1 MAASAISRDALPSS
15 SGPSRHEPSPRTV
28 MLVLLLVA
36 MPVGLVYFLI
46 LRLSGWLA
54 TAFAFSMIAL
64 FFLCIAVSPCLSKP
78 LTRADVLV
86 LQITISL
93 IVAYYITNYLARHGY
108 DPDMYALPIH
118 SAILDLVGQLLLVSS
133 FEVASALGLNVRS
146 HMRT

>member
-1 MAASAISRDALPSS
+1 M
-15 SGPSRHEPSPRTV
+15 
-28 MLVLLLVA
+28 
-36 MPVGLVYFLI
+36 
-46 LRLSGWLA
+46 
-54 TAFAFSMIAL
+54 
-64 FFLCIAVSPCLSKP
+64 LSKL

-133 FEVASALGLNVRS
+133 FELASALGLHVRS

>member
-1 MAASAISRDALPSS
+1 
-15 SGPSRHEPSPRTV
+15 

-36 MPVGLVYFLI
+36 MPVGLVYFLV
-46 LRLSGWLA
+46 LRLFAWLP
-54 TAFAFSMIAL
+54 TAFAFSMLAL
-64 FFLCIAVSPCLSKP
+64 FFLCIAVSPYSQIP
-78 LTRADVLV
+78 LTVADVF
-86 LQITISL
+86 QITISL

-133 FEVASALGLNVRS
+133 FELASAIGLHVRS